1 MLKVTKLFTSLN
13 FISQGA
19 RSNASKQIYILKE
32 IKMKNRFEINFFLL
46 GV

>member
-19 RSNASKQIYILKE
+19 WSNQSKQIYILKE